1 MIRRRESVMGE
12 IRSTI
17 KTEASIAKLKL
28 KKGMKLFF
36 GAVNILIVAFMI
48 VSLFPIEH
56 ISVFI
61 AELLMY
67 CAIIAVVNALYRVIM
82 KLIQKSINKTK
93 VPVDRPYSRLEEYY
107 MNTKR

>member
-1 MIRRRESVMGE
+1 MGG

-17 KTEASIAKLKL
+17 KSEVGIAKLKL
-28 KKGMKLFF
+28 KRGIKLFF

-67 CAIIAVVNALYRVIM
+67 CAIIAVVNVLYKIIM
-82 KLIQKSINKTK
+82 KLVQKSINKAK
-93 VPVDRPYSRLEEYY
+93 VPEITDELEDNIAYIQLKKNYY
-107 MNTKR
+107 KSNND